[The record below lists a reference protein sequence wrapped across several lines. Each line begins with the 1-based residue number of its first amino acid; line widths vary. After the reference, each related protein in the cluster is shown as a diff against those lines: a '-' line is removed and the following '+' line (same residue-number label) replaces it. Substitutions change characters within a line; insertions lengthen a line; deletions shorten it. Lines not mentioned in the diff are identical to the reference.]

1 MTDATTD
8 IICPFLIDS
17 GLSRGQAV
25 RLQGT
30 LDTIISQHNYPEPI
44 GILIAQSALLTA
56 LLASV
61 IKFDSVFTLQIQG
74 SGPVSML
81 AVDMTADGKMRGYSR
96 FDEKAVAEAYKKI
109 QKEGM
114 APIPAFFKEG
124 TLSFHVEMKDQSYQG
139 ITALDQ
145 PTLADCV
152 LAYFKQSEQIDT
164 VLKIE
169 VAPPSE
175 TGKGWIGAALMLQRL
190 PFDKK
195 IAKSF
200 QENEIADLWE
210 TASVLLHSA
219 TKKEMLDSE
228 LSLEKLLYRLY
239 HSNNLHF
246 FIQKAIQFGC
256 RCSKDKVIKMLKS
269 FSDQDRQEMFID
281 GTIKVDCQFC
291 GKSYTLSLDDLTTG
305 IAED

>member
-25 RLQGT
+25 RLQKT

-96 FDEKAVAEAYKKI
+96 FDEQAVTEAYKKVR
-109 QKEGM
+109 EG
-114 APIPAFFKEG
+114 AAAVPAFFKDG
-124 TLSFHVEMKDQSYQG
+124 TLSFHVETGDQNYQG

-145 PTLADCV
+145 PTLSDCV
-152 LAYFKQSEQIDT
+152 LAYFRQSEQIDT
-164 VLKIE
+164 ALKIE
-169 VAPPSE
+169 VASPSQ

-195 IAKSF
+195 IAESF
-200 QENEIADLWE
+200 QESEIDDLWE
-210 TASVLLHSA
+210 TACVLLHSA
-219 TKKEMLDSE
+219 TKEEMSDDK

-246 FIQKAIQFGC
+246 FIQRAVQFGC
-256 RCSKDKVIKMLKS
+256 RCSKDRVIRVLKS
-269 FSDQDRQEMFID
+269 FSEQERQEMVVD
-281 GTIKVDCQFC
+281 GKIKVDCQFC
-291 GKSYTLSLDDLTTG
+291 GKSYTLCLEDLTTG
-305 IAED
+305 E

>member
-1 MTDATTD
+1 MTDANTD

-25 RLQGT
+25 RLQKT
-30 LDTIISQHNYPEPI
+30 LDTIISQHDYPEPI
-44 GILIAQSALLTA
+44 GILIAQSAVLTA
-56 LLASV
+56 LLASI

-81 AVDMTADGKMRGYSR
+81 AIDMTADGKMRGYSR
-96 FDEKAVAEAYKKI
+96 FDEKAVAEAY
-109 QKEGM
+109 QKVKDG
-114 APIPAFFKEG
+114 ANAVSAFFKEG

-145 PTLADCV
+145 PSLADCV
-152 LAYFKQSEQIDT
+152 LEYFKQSEQIAT
-164 VLKIE
+164 ALKIE

-175 TGKGWIGAALMLQRL
+175 TQKEWIGAAIMLQRL

-195 IAKSF
+195 TAEAMQK
-200 QENEIADLWE
+200 ETADDLWE
-210 TASVLLHSA
+210 TATVLLHSA
-219 TKKEMLDSE
+219 TKKEMLDDQ

-246 FIQKAIQFGC
+246 FIQKTIQFGC
-256 RCSKDKVIKMLKS
+256 RCSKEKVINMLKS
-269 FSDQDRQEMFID
+269 FPEQDRQEMFVD
-281 GTIKVDCQFC
+281 GKIKVDCQFC
-291 GKSYTLSLDDLTTG
+291 GKSYILT
-305 IAED
+305 AEDL

>member
-25 RLQGT
+25 RLQKT
-30 LDTIISQHNYPEPI
+30 LDTIISRHDYPEPI
-44 GILIAQSALLTA
+44 GVLIAESALLTA

-61 IKFDSVFTLQIQG
+61 IKFDSVFTLQLQG

-96 FDEKAVAEAYKKI
+96 FDEEAVAEVYRKV
-109 QKEGM
+109 QEG
-114 APIPAFFKEG
+114 APAVPAFFKEG

-145 PTLADCV
+145 PALADCV
-152 LAYFKQSEQIDT
+152 LEYFRQSEQIPT
-164 VLKIE
+164 ALKIE

-175 TGKGWIGAALMLQRL
+175 TGKGWIGSALLLQRL

-195 IAKSF
+195 IAESLQDDKI
-200 QENEIADLWE
+200 EDLWE
-210 TASVLLHSA
+210 TATVLLRSA
-219 TKKEMLDSE
+219 TRQEMLDE
-228 LSLEKLLYRLY
+228 KLSLEKLLYRLY

-269 FSDQDRQEMFID
+269 FSDQDRQEMAVD
-281 GTIKVDCQFC
+281 GKIKVDCQFC
-291 GKSYTLSLDDLTTG
+291 GKSYTLALKDL
-305 IAED
+305 

>member
-1 MTDATTD
+1 MADATTD

-25 RLQGT
+25 RLQKT

-44 GILIAQSALLTA
+44 GVLIAQSALLTA

-81 AVDMTADGKMRGYSR
+81 AIDMTADGKMRGYSR
-96 FDEKAVAEAYKKI
+96 FDEKAVAEAYEKV
-109 QKEGM
+109 QNG
-114 APIPAFFKEG
+114 AAAVPAFFKGG

-145 PTLADCV
+145 PSLADCV
-152 LAYFKQSEQIDT
+152 LEYFKQSEQIAT
-164 VLKIE
+164 ALKIE
-169 VAPPSE
+169 VAAPSE
-175 TGKGWIGAALMLQRL
+175 TQKGWTGSAIMLQRL

-195 IAKSF
+195 TAETFS
-200 QENEIADLWE
+200 EVEIDDLWE
-210 TASVLLHSA
+210 TATVLLHSA
-219 TKKEMLDSE
+219 TKKEMLDE
-228 LSLEKLLYRLY
+228 QLPLEKLLYRLY

-246 FIQKAIQFGC
+246 FIQRAIQFGC
-256 RCSKDKVIKMLKS
+256 RCSKEKVINMLKS
-269 FSDQDRQEMFID
+269 FSEQDRQEMFVD
-281 GTIKVDCQFC
+281 GKIKVDCQFC
-291 GKSYTLSLDDLTTG
+291 GKSYILT
-305 IAED
+305 AEDL

>member
-8 IICPFLIDS
+8 VICPFLIDS

-25 RLQGT
+25 RLQET

-56 LLASV
+56 LLAST
-61 IKFDSVFTLQIQG
+61 IKFDGVFTLQIQG
-74 SGPVSML
+74 QGPVSML

-96 FDEKAVAEAYKKI
+96 FDETAVAEAHKKVL
-109 QKEGM
+109 EGRLS
-114 APIPAFFKEG
+114 PIAGFFSEG

-152 LAYFKQSEQIDT
+152 LEYFKQSEQIAT
-164 VLKIE
+164 ALKIE
-169 VAPPSE
+169 VSTPAQ
-175 TGKGWIGAALMLQRL
+175 TGKGWIGSALMLQRL
-190 PFDKK
+190 PVDKK
-195 IAKSF
+195 IAASF
-200 QENEIADLWE
+200 SENEIEDLWE
-210 TASVLLHSA
+210 TAIVLLHSA
-219 TKKEMLDSE
+219 TSKEMLDRE
-228 LSLEKLLYRLY
+228 LPLEKLLYRLY
-239 HSNNLHF
+239 HANNLHF

-269 FSDQDRQEMFID
+269 FSEQDRQEMAVNGI
-281 GTIKVDCQFC
+281 IKVDCQFC
-291 GKSYTLSLDDLTTG
+291 GKSYTLTLEDLN
-305 IAED
+305 AEK

>member
-8 IICPFLIDS
+8 IVCPFLIDS
-17 GLSRGQAV
+17 GLTRGQAV
-25 RLQGT
+25 RLQKT

-56 LLASV
+56 LLASI

-96 FDEKAVAEAYKKI
+96 FDESAVDTAYKEILEKNSDFVSS
-109 QKEGM
+109 
-114 APIPAFFKEG
+114 FFKEG

-152 LAYFKQSEQIDT
+152 LAYFKQSEQIAT
-164 VLKIE
+164 ALKIE
-169 VAPPSE
+169 VATPSQ
-175 TGKGWIGAALMLQRL
+175 TGKGWIGSALMLQRL
-190 PFDKK
+190 PVDKK
-195 IAKSF
+195 ISESF
-200 QENEIADLWE
+200 QENEIDDLWE
-210 TASVLLHSA
+210 TAVILLHSA
-219 TKKEMLDSE
+219 TKEEMLDE
-228 LSLEKLLYRLY
+228 NLSLEKLLYRLY

-246 FIQKAIQFGC
+246 FIQKSIQFGC

-269 FSDQDRQEMFID
+269 FSEQEQQEMAVD
-281 GTIKVDCQFC
+281 GKIKVDCQFC
-291 GKSYTLSLDDLTTG
+291 GKSYILTSEDL
-305 IAED
+305 